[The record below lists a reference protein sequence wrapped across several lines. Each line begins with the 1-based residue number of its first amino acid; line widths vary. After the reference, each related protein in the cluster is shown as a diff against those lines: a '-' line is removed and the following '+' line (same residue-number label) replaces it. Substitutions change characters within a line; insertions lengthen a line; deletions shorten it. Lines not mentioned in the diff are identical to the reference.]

1 MAKHLVSLTLNAQ
14 GAGASFA
21 EANGRAK
28 VRLEEAASRI
38 VGDMTPNDPG
48 VTFDQ
53 RDPGGGPCAPQ
64 KIAVEIILDQDVL
77 PEAQSDDDD

>member
-14 GAGASFA
+14 GAGDVFTDALH
-21 EANGRAK
+21 NAK
-28 VRLEEAASRI
+28 SRLVTAAQRI
-38 VGDMTPNDPG
+38 AAGDLPEDPG
-48 VTFDQ
+48 VTLDQ

-64 KIAVEIILDQDVL
+64 KIAIDIILDQDIL